1 MVLVPL
7 GGAVD
12 ILHPVTVL
20 EVMTQVLQ
28 NASANCLGQRFSN
41 RVLGAPGY
49 QWVPLRTSQRKDIQG
64 GEGKARSLGKAIDL
78 SLGLD

>member
-41 RVLGAPGY
+41 RVLGAPRVSVGP
-49 QWVPLRTSQRKDIQG
+49 VKDITE
-64 GEGKARSLGKAIDL
+64 EGYSRRRR
-78 SLGLD
+78 